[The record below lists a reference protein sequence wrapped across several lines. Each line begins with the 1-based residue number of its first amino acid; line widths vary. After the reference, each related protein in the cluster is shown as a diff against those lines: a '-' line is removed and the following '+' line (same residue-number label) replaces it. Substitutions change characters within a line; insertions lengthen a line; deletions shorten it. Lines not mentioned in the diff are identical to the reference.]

1 MKTGHIEG
9 KLAMLTRFDEL
20 LVSYDVTLCLDERK
34 SS

>member
-9 KLAMLTRFDEL
+9 KLTILTRLDEL

>member
-9 KLAMLTRFDEL
+9 KMTMLTRLDEL

>member
-1 MKTGHIEG
+1 MKMGYIAG
-9 KLAMLTRFDEL
+9 KLAMLTRLYEL